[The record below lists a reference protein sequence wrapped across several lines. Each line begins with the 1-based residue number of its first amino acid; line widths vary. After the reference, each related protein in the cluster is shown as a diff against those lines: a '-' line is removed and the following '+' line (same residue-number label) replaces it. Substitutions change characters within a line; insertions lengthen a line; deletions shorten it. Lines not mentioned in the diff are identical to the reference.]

1 MIPYPTRGFWK
12 TKILKIQNYFLNRRP
27 FVIN

>member
-12 TKILKIQNYFLNRRP
+12 TKILKIQNYFLNRS